1 MIWGLNVDVLD
12 QRLKQPPYDRFK
24 LSVLLHHVDNK
35 KPVYTYN
42 SQQLMVPA
50 SLVKLVLTATC
61 LNDLGKHFRYRTN
74 VYLDHSN
81 PPSIYIKGVGDPNIT
96 VDQLQ
101 LVAQLLRQKNID
113 VIDRI
118 VLDDGQIMVDD
129 VNYGVSPK
137 YYYAGYGGLN
147 AHYNQVQLSYDFNQ
161 RQFLFEP
168 DSGYSNIIAFDL
180 DVFDSVSQRGFPII
194 KLYDGSDND
203 IYTVTGKMTALDTQ
217 SNDFKLRVS
226 KPGVYFAQLMQKQL
240 AAAGIVVLNDVR
252 FTDVNI
258 SQLNYVTHL
267 LSPSLVDYLKVLN
280 QESNNMLAMGL
291 AATLGRLYEGVP
303 GTLSGGVR
311 RLDYFL
317 TKTRGF
323 AYDSFYF
330 KDSSGLSHANGL
342 TAQQLMSTLDF
353 LQQRYANDFTQLLV
367 NIDESGDYADVT
379 INDRYEVYVKSGTL
393 SSIGVNNLAAEIY
406 DKISHIRYNLVI
418 MCQVPSEFRPAFK
431 GQFTKPLLEDLLQ

>member
-1 MIWGLNVDVLD
+1 MIHYCVVFFLLTVSTIWGLNVDLLD
-12 QRLKQPPYDRFK
+12 QRLKQAPYDRFK

-113 VIDRI
+113 EIDRI

-226 KPGVYFAQLMQKQL
+226 KPGVYFAQ
-240 AAAGIVVLNDVR
+240 
-252 FTDVNI
+252 
-258 SQLNYVTHL
+258 
-267 LSPSLVDYLKVLN
+267 
-280 QESNNMLAMGL
+280 
-291 AATLGRLYEGVP
+291 
-303 GTLSGGVR
+303 
-311 RLDYFL
+311 
-317 TKTRGF
+317 
-323 AYDSFYF
+323 
-330 KDSSGLSHANGL
+330 
-342 TAQQLMSTLDF
+342 
-353 LQQRYANDFTQLLV
+353 
-367 NIDESGDYADVT
+367 
-379 INDRYEVYVKSGTL
+379 
-393 SSIGVNNLAAEIY
+393 
-406 DKISHIRYNLVI
+406 
-418 MCQVPSEFRPAFK
+418 
-431 GQFTKPLLEDLLQ
+431 